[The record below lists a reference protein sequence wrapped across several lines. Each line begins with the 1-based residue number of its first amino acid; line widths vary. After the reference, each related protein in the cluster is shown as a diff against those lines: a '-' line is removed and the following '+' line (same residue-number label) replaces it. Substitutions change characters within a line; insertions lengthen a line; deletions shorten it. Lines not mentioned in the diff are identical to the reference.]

1 MAKFNWV
8 VITREDVIR
17 AIESFLVNNPE
28 YPEPRSTFLLYDGKK
43 LPAKHIRGMAYQE
56 HFGVEIKKSDF
67 GGGMET
73 VRFFERLGFE
83 TDYCG
88 SSKGNIKTKEIK
100 KEIHSKK
107 KIIEPKVQ
115 INNANTEKKQTQI
128 SDDKMDSEK
137 IVIPAKQ
144 VIEQKNALQLILN
157 RMFNGDIVCEKTYP
171 WLKTPEKIDGIYK
184 NLYDALSSYRG
195 DTSFAKKNVTL
206 RCDFVCESQKL
217 IIEYDERQHFSE
229 ARRISLEAYKEIDVL
244 YDRSLWIKACC
255 DVKAKDNSPIN
266 RDEIRAYYDST
277 RDIACYE
284 NGYKLVRIM
293 HGQIDFEAS
302 DAEEKLK
309 DILNRAFHPVIENHE
324 NEETEEINT
333 KEKASSI
340 KVAMYLQTNELKN
353 KNAFEKILPVMKKAA
368 ADIIVFPEYCYV
380 PFEGKMTNKDI
391 ALIEDQDDIFAH
403 CLELSKQIG
412 KAVIVSSHD
421 KYDTIFSVFA
431 NANPLPG
438 ETDLNLYIKHTMCGS
453 SCLEFEQYPEIAG
466 DIFNPILYKGY
477 LIGMTIC
484 YDCNHA
490 LFSRMYGIYGID
502 LIINST
508 GGNVI
513 YDKWFKY
520 NKVRAIENNCYT
532 LVTMGGDGEEP
543 NSNNYVFGFNKN
555 GGQLSPI
562 NLCGDSTKHN
572 ISGGLYVYEI
582 TNDAGKSEIDNS
594 NKVETENK
602 KWQLSYRIGNSVALR
617 QEAEKISDQIFRKKV
632 GGYNVFFFMVEGMDI
647 LKPEKVQTLL
657 YSRKIKK
664 YGNRKYVII
673 NRHDKVDER
682 FFLEKLSIVL
692 KVRAMENYCAVI
704 LESNNINKCYQCGK
718 NRTAQVV
725 KPFDGVWGID
735 LERTTGPEAI
745 WRNKQGMRESW
756 RKNYEWL
763 VENAE
768 ILYEEN

>member
-8 VITREDVIR
+8 VITKEDVIR
-17 AIESFLVNNPE
+17 AIERFLVNNPE

-83 TDYCG
+83 TDYFG

-107 KIIEPKVQ
+107 KTIEPKVQ

-477 LIGMTIC
+477 LIGM
-484 YDCNHA
+484 
-490 LFSRMYGIYGID
+490 
-502 LIINST
+502 
-508 GGNVI
+508 GN
-513 YDKWFKY
+513 
-520 NKVRAIENNCYT
+520 
-532 LVTMGGDGEEP
+532 L
-543 NSNNYVFGFNKN
+543 
-555 GGQLSPI
+555 
-562 NLCGDSTKHN
+562 
-572 ISGGLYVYEI
+572 
-582 TNDAGKSEIDNS
+582 
-594 NKVETENK
+594 
-602 KWQLSYRIGNSVALR
+602 
-617 QEAEKISDQIFRKKV
+617 
-632 GGYNVFFFMVEGMDI
+632 
-647 LKPEKVQTLL
+647 
-657 YSRKIKK
+657 
-664 YGNRKYVII
+664 
-673 NRHDKVDER
+673 
-682 FFLEKLSIVL
+682 
-692 KVRAMENYCAVI
+692 
-704 LESNNINKCYQCGK
+704 
-718 NRTAQVV
+718 
-725 KPFDGVWGID
+725 
-735 LERTTGPEAI
+735 
-745 WRNKQGMRESW
+745 
-756 RKNYEWL
+756 
-763 VENAE
+763 
-768 ILYEEN
+768 

>member
-1 MAKFNWV
+1 
-8 VITREDVIR
+8 
-17 AIESFLVNNPE
+17 
-28 YPEPRSTFLLYDGKK
+28 
-43 LPAKHIRGMAYQE
+43 
-56 HFGVEIKKSDF
+56 
-67 GGGMET
+67 
-73 VRFFERLGFE
+73 
-83 TDYCG
+83 
-88 SSKGNIKTKEIK
+88 
-100 KEIHSKK
+100 
-107 KIIEPKVQ
+107 
-115 INNANTEKKQTQI
+115 
-128 SDDKMDSEK
+128 
-137 IVIPAKQ
+137 
-144 VIEQKNALQLILN
+144 
-157 RMFNGDIVCEKTYP
+157 
-171 WLKTPEKIDGIYK
+171 
-184 NLYDALSSYRG
+184 
-195 DTSFAKKNVTL
+195 
-206 RCDFVCESQKL
+206 
-217 IIEYDERQHFSE
+217 
-229 ARRISLEAYKEIDVL
+229 
-244 YDRSLWIKACC
+244 
-255 DVKAKDNSPIN
+255 
-266 RDEIRAYYDST
+266 
-277 RDIACYE
+277 
-284 NGYKLVRIM
+284 
-293 HGQIDFEAS
+293 
-302 DAEEKLK
+302 
-309 DILNRAFHPVIENHE
+309 
-324 NEETEEINT
+324 
-333 KEKASSI
+333 
-340 KVAMYLQTNELKN
+340 
-353 KNAFEKILPVMKKAA
+353 
-368 ADIIVFPEYCYV
+368 
-380 PFEGKMTNKDI
+380 
-391 ALIEDQDDIFAH
+391 
-403 CLELSKQIG
+403 
-412 KAVIVSSHD
+412 
-421 KYDTIFSVFA
+421 
-431 NANPLPG
+431 
-438 ETDLNLYIKHTMCGS
+438 
-453 SCLEFEQYPEIAG
+453 
-466 DIFNPILYKGY
+466 
-477 LIGMTIC
+477 
-484 YDCNHA
+484 
-490 LFSRMYGIYGID
+490 MYGIYGID

-602 KWQLSYRIGNSVALR
+602 KWQLSYRIGNSVALC